1 MTLSQ
6 AYEILKSHQEWRKGA
21 DIPMESP
28 TKLGMAIDI
37 ILSYV
42 KDTKAH

>member
-6 AYEILKSHQEWRKGA
+6 AYETLKSHQEWRRGKKNK
-21 DIPMESP
+21 MEHP
-28 TKLGMAIDI
+28 KTLGMAIDI

-42 KDTKAH
+42 KDTKK